1 MPLADIA
8 DALEELR
15 RGRFVVLVDDEDREN
30 EGDLVL
36 AAEHV
41 TPDAINFMAR
51 EGRGL
56 ICVALTGERLD
67 RLNLPLMVPP
77 DLNTSPYST
86 AFTVSVEARHGVTT
100 GISAHDRATTVRAL
114 IDSMSE
120 PEDLVRPGHVFPLRA
135 APGGVLERQG
145 QTEGSVDLA
154 RLAGLDPSAVICE
167 IMAEDGTMARR
178 PALEEFAA
186 RQGLKI
192 VSVAAVAEYRR
203 QSRGAVRRAVEV
215 DLPTEHGEFTLVA
228 YERPGDAQPDLAI
241 VAGDPEGGE
250 PPLVRLHSECLT
262 GDALGSL
269 RCDCGGQLDRALRL
283 IAQEGRGVVLYL
295 RQEGRGIGLLNKL
308 HAYRLQE
315 RGLDTV
321 EANEHLGFR
330 ADERDYEVA
339 ALILRDLGV
348 HQVRLLTNN
357 PEKVAGL
364 EERGVRVVERV
375 PLIIEPHPQNA
386 AYMDTKRTRL
396 GHLIDPLTDTRSLVG

>member
-1 MPLADIA
+1 
-8 DALEELR
+8 
-15 RGRFVVLVDDEDREN
+15 
-30 EGDLVL
+30 
-36 AAEHV
+36 
-41 TPDAINFMAR
+41 
-51 EGRGL
+51 
-56 ICVALTGERLD
+56 
-67 RLNLPLMVPP
+67 
-77 DLNTSPYST
+77 
-86 AFTVSVEARHGVTT
+86 
-100 GISAHDRATTVRAL
+100 
-114 IDSMSE
+114 
-120 PEDLVRPGHVFPLRA
+120 
-135 APGGVLERQG
+135 
-145 QTEGSVDLA
+145 
-154 RLAGLDPSAVICE
+154 
-167 IMAEDGTMARR
+167 MARR

-186 RQGLKI
+186 RHGLKI
-192 VSVAAVAEYRR
+192 VSVADIAEYRR

-241 VAGDPEGGE
+241 IAGDPEGAE
-250 PPLVRLHSECLT
+250 APLVRLHSECLT

-283 IAQEGRGVVLYL
+283 IAQEGRGVVVYL

-315 RGLDTV
+315 GGLDTV

-348 HQVRLLTNN
+348 RQVRLLTNN
-357 PEKVAGL
+357 LEKVAGL
-364 EERGVRVVERV
+364 EERGVRVVERL
-375 PLIIEPHPQNA
+375 PLIIKPHAQNA

>member
-1 MPLADIA
+1 
-8 DALEELR
+8 
-15 RGRFVVLVDDEDREN
+15 
-30 EGDLVL
+30 
-36 AAEHV
+36 
-41 TPDAINFMAR
+41 
-51 EGRGL
+51 
-56 ICVALTGERLD
+56 
-67 RLNLPLMVPP
+67 
-77 DLNTSPYST
+77 
-86 AFTVSVEARHGVTT
+86 
-100 GISAHDRATTVRAL
+100 
-114 IDSMSE
+114 
-120 PEDLVRPGHVFPLRA
+120 
-135 APGGVLERQG
+135 
-145 QTEGSVDLA
+145 
-154 RLAGLDPSAVICE
+154 
-167 IMAEDGTMARR
+167 MARR
-178 PALEEFAA
+178 PALEELAA
-186 RQGLKI
+186 RHGLKI
-192 VSVAAVAEYRR
+192 VSVADIAEYRR

-241 VAGDPEGGE
+241 IAGDPQGAE

-315 RGLDTV
+315 GGLDTV

-339 ALILRDLGV
+339 ALILHDLGV

-364 EERGVRVVERV
+364 EERGVRVIERV
-375 PLIIEPHPQNA
+375 PLIIKPHAQNA
-386 AYMDTKRTRL
+386 AYIDTKRTRL
-396 GHLIDPLTDTRSLVG
+396 GHLLEPLGDTRPLAG